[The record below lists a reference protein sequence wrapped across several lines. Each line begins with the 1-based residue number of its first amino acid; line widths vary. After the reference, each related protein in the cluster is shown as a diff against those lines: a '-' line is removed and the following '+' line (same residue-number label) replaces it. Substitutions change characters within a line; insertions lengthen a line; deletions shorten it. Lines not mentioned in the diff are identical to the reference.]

1 MHEADLPP
9 CAQRPINSNKV
20 KLKLPTMAKSNSTPD
35 INSRDYLLPMVDKG
49 AIANWPTTAPLF
61 YKNKRDYE
69 AMLQAYAERLSS
81 RQEMLFA
88 GRQQALLLIFQAMD
102 AAGKDSTIK
111 ATLTGINPQ
120 GCDVTSFRAPSERDL
135 SHDFLWKAQR
145 RLPMRGMMAV
155 FNRSYYEDV
164 LVVRVHPEYLA
175 GAGMGHRMNDLG
187 ALWRER
193 YASIVDFESH
203 LNRNNTRVVKFFLN
217 VSPEEQRKR
226 LIARLDDPTKHWKFD
241 PTDVAERKHWPDYM
255 QAYEECLRATHTEA
269 SPWYVIPADDKENM
283 RLIVA
288 QILQDTLDGM
298 ALSYPVT
305 SVDFD
310 AQADVWRKALQGN
323 GKQKEKEKEKGK
335 NGKKSG

>member
-1 MHEADLPP
+1 
-9 CAQRPINSNKV
+9 
-20 KLKLPTMAKSNSTPD
+20 MAKSNNNSTTSID
-35 INSRDYLLPMVDKG
+35 SKDYLLPRIDQG
-49 AIANWPTTAPLF
+49 NIAKWHTTVEPL

-69 AMLQAYAERLSS
+69 EQMSSYGDRLNS

-88 GRQQALLLIFQAMD
+88 GHQQSLLLIFQAMD

-111 ATLTGINPQ
+111 ATLTAINPQ
-120 GCDVTSFRAPSERDL
+120 GCDVTSFRAPSEREL

-145 RLPMRGMMAV
+145 NLPMRGMMAV

-193 YASIVDFESH
+193 YASIVDFEAH
-203 LNRNNTRVVKFFLN
+203 LSRNNTRVIKFFLN
-217 VSPEEQRKR
+217 VSPDEQRKR

-241 PTDVAERKHWPDYM
+241 PSDVSERQLWPDYM

-269 SPWYVIPADDKENM
+269 SPWYVIPADDKDNM
-283 RLIVA
+283 RLIVS
-288 QILQDTLDGM
+288 QVVLDTLESM
-298 ALSYPVT
+298 NLSYPIT
-305 SVDFD
+305 TPDFGEKV
-310 AQADVWRKALQGN
+310 QAWRKSLQGSSN
-323 GKQKEKEKEKGK
+323 GKAGAKETAKESTANGGKDKPK
-335 NGKKSG
+335 NGKKSA